1 MMPTAPGKTG
11 SSWENDNLDD
21 GSAGALRNRD
31 RMGDVTLRGRGVG
44 DSSVLREPKA
54 ATAPRYC
61 FEWLRSNVDP
71 GIQRLLALSSRWS
84 IPDALLRSCRVP
96 GRFAGNRHSSILPPK
111 E

>member
-44 DSSVLREPKA
+44 DSSVLRESKA
-54 ATAPRYC
+54 ATPT
-61 FEWLRSNVDP
+61 
-71 GIQRLLALSSRWS
+71 LLFRVAALHRGSGN
-84 IPDALLRSCRVP
+84 PEALGLE
-96 GRFAGNRHSSILPPK
+96 FAMVHS
-111 E
+111 